1 MAGTQPQPPGPGAS
15 SEQVEERSR
24 WWWWLVVVAVVVA
37 VVLLV
42 VQPWAE
48 HQTEPPPGTSPSS
61 ASDVPSEPSTAPS
74 PTSTTPATPGPV
86 PGADAVFDK
95 ATLPTLFVT
104 DADLVSSVPAAAGS
118 PLEPGIAAG
127 DLPWGLPS
135 GSSIEPA
142 SCTTAVTVVDAKPD
156 AFDARSSSNEAFDWE
171 QRVTVLDDGADARA
185 AFADLVTTVDACPEY
200 SQVNPGVDGSSWV
213 AQPAIEGQGAYP
225 SIVQE
230 ITHRAEGSAL
240 PEYRGHMLVGNAIVT
255 WTATSLAVDTDPDA
269 ALATLGDPAS
279 LNAMVQARA
288 QQAVGG
294 LG

>member
-24 WWWWLVVVAVVVA
+24 WWWWIVVVAVAAA

-48 HQTEPPPGTSPSS
+48 HQTEPPPGSTPSS
-61 ASDVPSEPSTAPS
+61 ASDVPSTPSSAPS
-74 PTSTTPATPGPV
+74 PTTSTPAPV
-86 PGADAVFDK
+86 PGADAVFDET
-95 ATLPTLFVT
+95 TLPTLFVT
-104 DADLVSSVPAAAGS
+104 DADLVAAVPAAASS
-118 PLEPGIAAG
+118 PLQPGIGAG
-127 DLPWGLPS
+127 ELPWGLPS
-135 GSSIEPA
+135 GSTIEPA
-142 SCTTAVTVVDAKPD
+142 SCTTAATVVADEPE
-156 AFDARSSSNEAFDWE
+156 AFDARSSSNEAVDWA
-171 QRVTVLDDGADARA
+171 QRVTVLDDGSDARA

-200 SQVNPGVDGSSWV
+200 SQVNPGIDGSSWV

-230 ITHRAEGSAL
+230 RTHQAEGSTL
-240 PEYRGHMLVGNAIVT
+240 PEYRGHMLVGNTIVT
-255 WTATSLAVDTDPDA
+255 WTATALAADADPDA
-269 ALATLGDPAS
+269 ALATLGDPS
-279 LNAMVQARA
+279 TLNAMVQARA